1 MTDWVKG
8 VIAANT
14 HWTDNLFSLRI
25 DAHIEPFEAGQ
36 YTWLALDSDSEQEAE
51 RTGQPYSI
59 LSSPA
64 EQTLEF
70 FFYTHLEGELSQS
83 LSQLDPGDQLWVK
96 RQPEGNLT
104 LSEIS
109 ASRVLCLLATGTGVA
124 PFISMLK
131 TAEPWQR
138 FEQVVLAYAVR
149 EVDDLR
155 YRNLFDALSAKHG
168 KRFRLMPFVSR
179 ESPAGLKLPDAIQG
193 RIPASIKSGEFE
205 NVLGTKLD
213 PEHTQVM
220 LCGNPGMVQDA
231 IAALL
236 PRGFR
241 DNRRNTNNGQSSNPD
256 LPGQLSYEAYW

>member
-8 VIAANT
+8 VVAANT

-25 DAHIEPFEAGQ
+25 DADIEPFEAGQ
-36 YTWLALDSDSEQEAE
+36 YTWLALDSDSQQDAE
-51 RTGQPYSI
+51 KSGQPYSI
-59 LSSPA
+59 LSAPA

-70 FFYTHLEGELSQS
+70 FFYTHIEGELSQY
-83 LSQLDPGDQLWVK
+83 LSQLNPGQQLWVK

-104 LSEIS
+104 LAGVSE
-109 ASRVLCLLATGTGVA
+109 AEVLCLLATGTGVA

-155 YRNLFDALSAKHG
+155 YRTLFDALSAKHG

-179 ESPAGLKLPDAIQG
+179 ESPAGLKLPDAIHG
-193 RIPASIKSGEFE
+193 RIPSSLESGEFE
-205 NVLGTKLD
+205 KLLGVELT
-213 PEHTQVM
+213 PENSQIM
-220 LCGNPGMVQDA
+220 LCGNPGMVKDA
-231 IAALL
+231 IAVLL
-236 PRGFR
+236 QRGFR
-241 DNRRNTNNGQSSNPD
+241 DNRRSDDSTNQD
-256 LPGQLSYEAYW
+256 LPGQLTYEAYW

>member
-8 VIAANT
+8 IVAANT

-25 DAHIEPFEAGQ
+25 DANIEPFDAGQ
-36 YTWLALDSDSEQEAE
+36 YTWLALNSNSEQEAE
-51 RTGQPYSI
+51 SSGQPYSI

-70 FFYTHLEGELSQS
+70 FFYTHLEGELSQH
-83 LSQLDPGDQLWVK
+83 LSQLNPGDQLWVK
-96 RQPEGNLT
+96 RQPEGNLN
-104 LSEIS
+104 LSRVSE
-109 ASRVLCLLATGTGVA
+109 AKVLCLLATGTGVA

-149 EVDDLR
+149 QVDDLR

-179 ESPAGLKLPDAIQG
+179 EPVAGLKLPDAIQG
-193 RIPASIKSGEFE
+193 RIPASLESGEFE
-205 NVLGTKLD
+205 KTLGAELS
-213 PEHTQVM
+213 PENTQIM
-220 LCGNPGMVQDA
+220 LCGNPGMVKDA
-231 IAALL
+231 IAVLL

-241 DNRRNTNNGQSSNPD
+241 DNRRYDNSNTNQD
-256 LPGQLSYEAYW
+256 LPGQLTYEAYW